1 LHLRLHCMHASM
13 RVHARRATNSF
24 SSAAWPCYAYVAA
37 GVPLHACMHACHVAK
52 ARAHACILS
61 PRLYAGLYVCS
72 TSRETRRPYYYP
84 ATPKHAHY
92 STTLSSIS
100 LSLSLSKATFCAPH
114 PPHSHSLSGVH
125 KCVPLSFELNR
136 SKVNVRRG
144 RQGPFHGPINKNLV
158 VYNTT
163 QKKKHSVCLTMH
175 FDVIDHA
182 SLIYHLILSKY
193 FEHVEVRSNFTLF
206 FCYTSSG
213 FLDFSRMIYLF

>member
-1 LHLRLHCMHASM
+1 MHASCPLVYM
-13 RVHARRATNSF
+13 QACTY
-24 SSAAWPCYAYVAA
+24 AAPA
-37 GVPLHACMHACHVAK
+37 GRHG
-52 ARAHACILS
+52 AHTTTQLR
-61 PRLYAGLYVCS
+61 PN
-72 TSRETRRPYYYP
+72 THTTRPHSLP
-84 ATPKHAHY
+84 
-92 STTLSSIS
+92 S